1 MDLKENLSISF
12 DALRGN
18 KMRSI
23 LTTLGIVIGVTTI
36 IGMMSIIQGLQ
47 NFMVKELSVLGSNT
61 FQIQKNPPIQ
71 MGRLDE
77 KYRNRKPI

>member
-1 MDLKENLSISF
+1 MDIKESLSVSL
-12 DALRGN
+12 DALRAN

-47 NFMVKELSVLGSNT
+47 NYMVSELSVLGSNT
-61 FQIQKNPPIQ
+61 FQVQKNPPIQ
-71 MGRLDE
+71 MGLSL
-77 KYRNRKPI
+77 IHI